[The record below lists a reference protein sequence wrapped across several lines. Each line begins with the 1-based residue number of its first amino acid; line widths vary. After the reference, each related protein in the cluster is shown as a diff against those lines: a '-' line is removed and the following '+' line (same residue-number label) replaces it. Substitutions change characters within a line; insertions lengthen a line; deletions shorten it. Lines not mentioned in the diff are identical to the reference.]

1 MTTKVTIL
9 NHGPK
14 AIKVTGG
21 SSNVPTGILPHH
33 HADVWLHDGAP
44 LQIEEGTEVAP
55 NLAGGPGEPNP

>member
-14 AIKVTGG
+14 AISVIGG
-21 SSNVPTGILPHH
+21 TFNLSVEIRPHH
-33 HADVWLHDGAP
+33 HMEMWLHEGSA
-44 LQIEEGTEVAP
+44 LQIEEETAVVP